1 MDKIIKYIVLAVLFA
16 VCVPGVL
23 FKLPYA
29 PWSHAVV
36 FTMAWYVTS
45 MLHPVLEG
53 IDATADRITSIEKK
67 LENPKLRPNQ
77 RASYERQLAALKARQ
92 KK

>member
-29 PWSHAVV
+29 PWSHAIV
-36 FTMAWYVTS
+36 FTLAWYVTS

-77 RASYERQLAALKARQ
+77 RAKLVADLAALKAQQ

>member
-16 VCVPGVL
+16 ICVPGVL

-29 PWSHAVV
+29 PWSHAIV
-36 FTMAWYVTS
+36 FTLAWYVTS

-53 IDATADRITSIEKK
+53 IDATADRIVSIEKK
-67 LENPKLRPNQ
+67 MENPNLRPAQ
-77 RASYERQLAALKARQ
+77 RAKLVADLAALKAQQ

>member
-29 PWSHAVV
+29 PWSHALL
-36 FTMAWYVTS
+36 FTAAWYVTS

-53 IDATADRITSIEKK
+53 IDATADRIASIEKK

-77 RASYERQLAALKARQ
+77 RTKLVADLAALKAQQ

>member
-29 PWSHAVV
+29 PWSHAII
-36 FTMAWYVTS
+36 FTLAWYVTS

-53 IDATADRITSIEKK
+53 IDATADRIASIEQK
-67 LENPKLRPNQ
+67 LTDSKLRPNQ
-77 RASYERQLAALKARQ
+77 RASYEKQLAALKAQQ

>member
-16 VCVPGVL
+16 ICVPGVL

-29 PWSHAVV
+29 PWSHAIV
-36 FTMAWYVTS
+36 FTLAWYVTS

-53 IDATADRITSIEKK
+53 IDATADRIVSIEKK
-67 LENPKLRPNQ
+67 LENPNLRPAQ
-77 RASYERQLAALKARQ
+77 RAKLVADLAALKAQQ